1 MDLHSLNGFRE
12 VKTETEKR
20 RTEKRGIKQGRSVVV
35 RRRVLSLSTDMNTD
49 KNLYTDIA
57 CMRLVC
63 VLRVAI
69 SFGRLVPQLV
79 PRPQPYN
86 DELSNRIDKT
96 MKEIQMNVAQLGR
109 ILNEMKPPLCSVD
122 PMRKRVYESVYQS
135 LVGIISST
143 PTLISSC
150 PQQLPVQRLVN
161 ENFAESV
168 SLKSSSPSCRNCHLC
183 VMCS

>member
-1 MDLHSLNGFRE
+1 MPLQPLTE
-12 VKTETEKR
+12 MKTETENRETEKR
-20 RTEKRGIKQGRSVVV
+20 RIKQGRSVVV
-35 RRRVLSLSTDMNTD
+35 RLRVLSLSTDMNTD

-57 CMRLVC
+57 CIRLIC

-122 PMRKRVYESVYQS
+122 PMRKRVYESIYQS

-143 PTLISSC
+143 PQLISSY
-150 PQQLPVQRLVN
+150 PQQSPVQRLAN
-161 ENFAESV
+161 ENHSDSV
-168 SLKSSSPSCRNCHLC
+168 LRKPSSSSCRNYALC
-183 VMCS
+183 VTGS

>member
-1 MDLHSLNGFRE
+1 M
-12 VKTETEKR
+12 KTETENRETEKR
-20 RTEKRGIKQGRSVVV
+20 RIKQGRSVVV

-57 CMRLVC
+57 CIRLIC

-122 PMRKRVYESVYQS
+122 PMRKRV
-135 LVGIISST
+135 
-143 PTLISSC
+143 
-150 PQQLPVQRLVN
+150 
-161 ENFAESV
+161 
-168 SLKSSSPSCRNCHLC
+168 
-183 VMCS
+183 